1 MHHMLR
7 QVFVAAMLSVFIT
20 SSSVNAELSITVPPW
35 YEIRTMTLSYV
46 DLDRDGLV
54 NDYRLFEIVKEVTCP
69 LEVNQHL

>member
-1 MHHMLR
+1 MLR